1 MSEIICNRL
10 IYAVV
15 IAKNMS
21 YLISILAVIDITII
35 RSVGK
40 IGIAWLSIICS
51 LIAVMKVF
59 KLVVSIFSCDRRQ
72 RQILLILNIPTK

>member
-21 YLISILAVIDITII
+21 YLISISAVIDITII

-51 LIAVMKVF
+51 LIAVMKVH